1 MKDLHI
7 GKNELV
13 NQDYTMS
20 LRELFE
26 KFANEGLW
34 DDGLQLIGSWCF
46 KVFQS
51 NFGVEF
57 YPERTLDVDL
67 AVKVP
72 YSGKQVSIADILKKM
87 GFEEQFDYH
96 SNVLVYR
103 CDDFVVEFL
112 QDRQGNGQQRKRDD
126 AAKNLGITTQALPY
140 LKILLDNPTVLEA
153 RDIGKV
159 CVPSM
164 PAFVVHKLIV
174 ADARRSA
181 AKKHKDYKQVES
193 VCKTLLKLPAEI
205 SAVGRIAGGIHKSW
219 RGKMLRSFAQMV
231 SHIGQEPK
239 ATAHVLAA
247 AGLISSD
254 PN

>member
-1 MKDLHI
+1 
-7 GKNELV
+7 
-13 NQDYTMS
+13 
-20 LRELFE
+20 
-26 KFANEGLW
+26 
-34 DDGLQLIGSWCF
+34 
-46 KVFQS
+46 
-51 NFGVEF
+51 
-57 YPERTLDVDL
+57 
-67 AVKVP
+67 
-72 YSGKQVSIADILKKM
+72 M

-96 SNVLVYR
+96 SNVFVYR

-126 AAKNLGITTQALPY
+126 AVKNLGITTQALPY

-164 PAFVVHKLIV
+164 SAFVVHKLIV
-174 ADARRSA
+174 ADARRNA
-181 AKKHKDYKQVES
+181 AKKYKDYRQVES
-193 VCKTLLKLPAEI
+193 VCKTLCKLPAEI
-205 SAVGRIAGGIHKSW
+205 SAVGKIASGIHKTR
-219 RGKMLRSFAQMV
+219 RGKMLHSFAQMAR
-231 SHIGQEPK
+231 HIGQEPK